1 MRYLISILVLT
12 FLAVGFAQDGEAVYS
27 TNCVACHQATG
38 DGLPGA
44 FPNLNG
50 NVSKIVVVEGGR
62 DYLIKAVLFG
72 MMGEITIAEN
82 TFNGAMPAWGS
93 LSDEDIAGVLNYI
106 VSSWEQEL
114 PEDFAEFTAEEV
126 ATARA
131 EELNFDD
138 VLALRNAL
146 VFGE

>member
-12 FLAVGFAQDGEAVYS
+12 FLAVGVAQDGEAAYNTS
-27 TNCVACHQATG
+27 CVACHQATG

-50 NVSKIVVVEGGR
+50 SVSVIAGLEGGR
-62 DYLIKAVLFG
+62 DYLIKTILFG
-72 MMGEITIAEN
+72 MMGEITVGE
-82 TFNGAMPAWGS
+82 TTYNGAMPAWS
-93 LSDEDIAGVLNYI
+93 SISDEDIAAILNYI
-106 VSSWEQEL
+106 VTSWEQEV
-114 PEDFAEFTAEEV
+114 PEGFEDYTAEEV
-126 ATARA
+126 EAVRA
-131 EELNFDD
+131 EELSMDD